1 MTHPTQSV
9 YPIPSL
15 VATEMEALAGQLHAL
30 VASDKPL
37 LQEVA
42 QHAFQAPG
50 KQVRPTLVFLVA
62 GACGNI
68 TAKAR
73 RGAVLVTLLHQASL
87 AHDDV
92 VDEATHRRGQPAIQ
106 AAWNNKVAVL
116 FGDYLLAQ
124 GMHLATQHQDYD
136 LLPLI
141 TETAQAMSKSELHQ
155 LEQAR
160 HLNTTEE
167 EYLNIIHQK
176 TASLFGTCLAL
187 GAIAAGASDA
197 HVATLRQAGEHL
209 GMAFQLKDDWLDYGT
224 EDLGKPL
231 GMDLRAGHLTLPM
244 IHALQQAPIQQQQ
257 EVLHIIRHY
266 RKDPLKRQEVLAFVR
281 QSPGMAYT
289 CQKMHQYQQKALYAL
304 PHFAASPYQQALMTL
319 IQHIV

>member
-1 MTHPTQSV
+1 MQPNDS
-9 YPIPSL
+9 SL
-15 VATEMEALAGQLHAL
+15 IAAEMEALASQLHAL
-30 VASDKPL
+30 VASDQPL

-50 KQVRPTLVFLVA
+50 KQVRPMLVFLVA
-62 GACGNI
+62 GACGSI

-73 RGAVLVTLLHQASL
+73 RGALLVTLLHQASL

-92 VDEATHRRGQPAIQ
+92 VDEATYRRGQPAIQ

-116 FGDYLLAQ
+116 FGDYLLAK
-124 GMHLATQHQDYD
+124 GMYLATQHQDYD

-141 TETAQAMSKSELHQ
+141 TATAQAMSKGELRQ

-160 HLNTTEE
+160 HLNTTEAG
-167 EYLNIIHQK
+167 YLNIIHQK
-176 TASLFGTCLAL
+176 TACLFGTCWAI
-187 GAIAAGASDA
+187 GAIAANASD
-197 HVATLRQAGEHL
+197 VQVDILRQAGEHL

-224 EDLGKPL
+224 EDLGKPQ
-231 GMDLRAGHLTLPM
+231 GMDLRAGHLTLPL

-257 EVLHIIRHY
+257 AVLHMIRHH
-266 RKDPLKRQEVLAFVR
+266 RNDPLKHQEVLDFVR
-281 QSPGMAYT
+281 QSSGMAYT
-289 CQKMHQYQQKALYAL
+289 RQQIQQYQQQALDAL
-304 PHFAASPYQQALMTL
+304 PHLAASPYQQGLRTL